1 MLPLLKIVPPD
12 TKIPFLRFRMIGL
25 IFSLALVLG
34 SIGTF
39 ALFGL
44 NTGIDFRGGF
54 LIEVQAKQGN
64 ADLPS
69 LRNQMEALNLGDVAL
84 QEFGTPSDVL
94 IRVQTQD
101 LSDSA
106 SLTETNKAAISL
118 ITETVA
124 ENYTVRRTEFVGAVV
139 GNELKRQAA
148 LAVLAAIGA
157 ILVYIWFRFEW
168 PFAISAVLALA
179 HDITTTI
186 GLFAL
191 TGLEFNLSTVAA
203 LLTIAGY
210 SINDTV
216 VVFDRIRDNLRKY
229 KSHPITDI
237 LTRSLNETLS
247 RTVMTSLT
255 TLIALVAIFL
265 FGGAVLADFALALIW
280 GVIIGTYSSIFV
292 AVAALLWFDL
302 TPSDDDESAPRPEY
316 EKQ

>member
-1 MLPLLKIVPPD
+1 M
-12 TKIPFLRFRMIGL
+12 
-25 IFSLALVLG
+25 LVLG
-34 SIGTF
+34 SVTTF

-64 ADLPS
+64 ADLPL

-106 SLTETNKAAISL
+106 SLTESNKAAISL

-229 KSHPITDI
+229 KSHPITEI

-265 FGGAVLADFALALIW
+265 FGGAVL
-280 GVIIGTYSSIFV
+280 S
-292 AVAALLWFDL
+292 
-302 TPSDDDESAPRPEY
+302 
-316 EKQ
+316 